1 MEESHLLEITRQ
13 CSLALQCCI
22 LEHDNMESKKQ
33 MMMKYIDIE
42 FFKDKFKKE
51 KRAHAWSYHNVSA

>member
-1 MEESHLLEITRQ
+1 MEEIRLLEITRR

-22 LEHDNMESKKQ
+22 LEQDNMESKKQ

-42 FFKDKFKKE
+42 FFKD
-51 KRAHAWSYHNVSA
+51 